1 MLPEK
6 IKVSVTWDDINN
18 GIPCC
23 SKNCMLAKAVK
34 RALIDTDFK
43 LILVGRN
50 WIYIKHSDEE
60 YPRGS
65 YGIPTRA
72 FHKARMF
79 DRSRG
84 KIEPF
89 NFVMTK
95 DNT

>member
-50 WIYIKHSDEE
+50 WIYIKQVTRNTRGAAME
-60 YPRGS
+60 YQRELS
-65 YGIPTRA
+65 T
-72 FHKARMF
+72 KQECL
-79 DRSRG
+79 
-84 KIEPF
+84 IEAGE
-89 NFVMTK
+89 K
-95 DNT
+95 